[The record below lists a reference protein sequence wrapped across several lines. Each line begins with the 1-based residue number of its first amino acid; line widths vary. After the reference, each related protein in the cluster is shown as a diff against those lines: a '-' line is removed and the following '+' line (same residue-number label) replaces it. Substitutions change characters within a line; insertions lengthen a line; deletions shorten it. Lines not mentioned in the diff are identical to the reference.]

1 MKKTL
6 GLLLVTLMCLL
17 SFSTVFAAEYTDVNG
32 HWAESSIERWTEEK
46 VVNGYDDNTFK
57 PENNVT
63 RAEFV
68 AMIVRMLQPT
78 ATADL
83 AAYNDVD
90 ADAWYYDVMA
100 KAVAM
105 ELIEGYSNNTLK
117 PTANITR
124 QEAMVILNR
133 VLSLTASKDASSE
146 KFSDAKDIAD
156 WAEEAILA
164 FIENGYVNGYENG
177 TIQPKALIT
186 RAESAKLL
194 NKAIGLIIREAGEY
208 DLSKVEGAVIV
219 LAEKVELKNAE
230 NVDAIVEADKKAE
243 DDKEE
248 DKEEEKETTSGG
260 SGGGSSAS
268 NNAKITLKENGDVY
282 KVTVTGTVKD
292 GKKLKVVV
300 GTKTVLDIDA
310 LSSDMLTG
318 EEMDTLLAELDIQKI
333 INTLSSDKYNEV
345 DALRDWGMATV
356 LAIENEDAQYAAFEA
371 AVMTDGEKALV
382 SVVFDALV
390 DEYMTAEELADI
402 ALSVL
407 DYNAA
412 IGAINNI

>member
-17 SFSTVFAAEYTDVNG
+17 SFSTVFAATFTDVDG
-32 HWAESSIERWTEEK
+32 HWAESSIERWTEEE
-46 VVNGYDDNTFK
+46 VVNGYEDNTFK

-78 ATADL
+78 ETADL

-90 ADAWYYDVMA
+90 ADAWYYDAMS

-105 ELIEGYSNNTLK
+105 ELVEGYSNNTLK

-133 VLSLTASKDASSE
+133 VLELAASKEASVE

-156 WAEEAILA
+156 WAEDAILA
-164 FIENGYVNGYENG
+164 FVENGYVNGYEDG
-177 TIQPKALIT
+177 TVQPKALIT
-186 RAESAKLL
+186 RAEAAKLL
-194 NKAIGLIIREAGEY
+194 NKAIGLIIREDGEY
-208 DLSKVEGAVIV
+208 DLSKVEGSVIV

-230 NVDAIVEADKKAE
+230 NVDAIVGADKEAE
-243 DDKEE
+243 DNKED

-260 SGGGSSAS
+260 GGSSS
-268 NNAKITLKENGDVY
+268 STVKITIKTNGDAY
-282 KVTVTGTVKD
+282 KVTKSGTVAD
-292 GKKLKVVV
+292 GKKLTVVVDGETILDKVEVTEETLEGDLNSVVEVLDTVKVV
-300 GTKTVLDIDA
+300 
-310 LSSDMLTG
+310 
-318 EEMDTLLAELDIQKI
+318 
-333 INTLSSDKYNEV
+333 NTLSTSKYNKVE
-345 DALRDWGMATV
+345 AIRDWGMATV
-356 LAIENEDAQYAAFEA
+356 LEMEDDAQLAALTA
-371 AVMTDGEKALV
+371 AAMGDGEKALV
-382 SVVFDALV
+382 SVVFEAVV
-390 DEYMTAEELADI
+390 DGGYMSADEVREL

-407 DYNAA
+407 EYDYEAA
-412 IGAINNI
+412 KTALNKI